1 MAKFEISPAVSVPW
15 TVYKM
20 STDINVSILTGSK
33 ANTGSAGVTT
43 NLMRNKKQVN

>member
-1 MAKFEISPAVSVPW
+1 MANVEISAAVSAPW

-20 STDINVSILTGSK
+20 SDINVSILTGSK

-43 NLMRNKKQVN
+43 NLMKNNKQVN